1 MPVYKVHVFP
11 PFRTNYPYN
20 SITFASS
27 TLDHNLNSSP
37 YTQVTATAKKATAP
51 KAVSKAVLNTTSVV
65 EAPKVT
71 ETPKVEAPAPA
82 ALKPPADITKL
93 RGFDF
98 VVLPLIYLE
107 AFVVNILQNAGL
119 KVPDRVAVQ

>member
-1 MPVYKVHVFP
+1 L
-11 PFRTNYPYN
+11 T
-20 SITFASS
+20 TSS
-27 TLDHNLNSSP
+27 TRRRTRKTP
-37 YTQVTATAKKATAP
+37 AKKAAP
-51 KAVSKAVLNTTSVV
+51 AASKAVLNTTSVV

-71 ETPKVEAPAPA
+71 ETPKVEEQ
-82 ALKPPADITKL
+82 LKPPADLTKL

>member
-1 MPVYKVHVFP
+1 MTTTSTRR
-11 PFRTNYPYN
+11 RTRK
-20 SITFASS
+20 S
-27 TLDHNLNSSP
+27 
-37 YTQVTATAKKATAP
+37 TATAKKATAP
-51 KAVSKAVLNTTSVV
+51 KAVSKAVLNTTPVV
-65 EAPKVT
+65 EEPKVT
-71 ETPKVEAPAPA
+71 ETPKVEEQ
-82 ALKPPADITKL
+82 LKPPADLTKL

>member
-1 MPVYKVHVFP
+1 M
-11 PFRTNYPYN
+11 
-20 SITFASS
+20 
-27 TLDHNLNSSP
+27 
-37 YTQVTATAKKATAP
+37 
-51 KAVSKAVLNTTSVV
+51 
-65 EAPKVT
+65 T
-71 ETPKVEAPAPA
+71 ETPKVEEQ
-82 ALKPPADITKL
+82 LKPPADLTKL

>member
-1 MPVYKVHVFP
+1 MTTTSTRR
-11 PFRTNYPYN
+11 RTRK
-20 SITFASS
+20 S
-27 TLDHNLNSSP
+27 
-37 YTQVTATAKKATAP
+37 TATAKKATAP

-98 VVLPLIYLE
+98 VVLPLIFLE
-107 AFVVNILQNAGL
+107 AFIVNIVQNAGF

>member
-1 MPVYKVHVFP
+1 LTTTSTRR
-11 PFRTNYPYN
+11 RTRK
-20 SITFASS
+20 S
-27 TLDHNLNSSP
+27 
-37 YTQVTATAKKATAP
+37 TATAKKATAS
-51 KAVSKAVLNTTSVV
+51 KAVSKAVLNTTPVV
-65 EAPKVT
+65 EEPKVT
-71 ETPKVEAPAPA
+71 ETPKVEEQ
-82 ALKPPADITKL
+82 LKPPADLTKL

>member
-1 MPVYKVHVFP
+1 MTTTSTRR
-11 PFRTNYPYN
+11 RTRK
-20 SITFASS
+20 S
-27 TLDHNLNSSP
+27 
-37 YTQVTATAKKATAP
+37 TATAKKATAP
-51 KAVSKAVLNTTSVV
+51 KAVLNTTSVV